1 MKIAITNMP
10 KMFKDNIEIKKM
22 GKDILLQTLVTGKL
36 KWLLISAD
44 DVNFRK
50 KSG

>member
-1 MKIAITNMP
+1 ML
-10 KMFKDNIEIKKM
+10 KMFKDIIKIKRM

-44 DVNFRK
+44 DINFRG